1 MGNDYQGAP
10 EAVSGEWFLANVK
23 RKFHGFESYTH
34 PLHLASTMALL
45 FPELKFKLYEVHG
58 GGKDVEGTWAVAHS
72 VLIQERELPPPH
84 CQKFCIYWVELSVKT
99 SHPRDLK

>member
-1 MGNDYQGAP
+1 MGNDYQCAP

-23 RKFHGFESYTH
+23 RKFHGFESCTH
-34 PLHLASTMALL
+34 PLHLAPTMALL

-84 CQKFCIYWVELSVKT
+84 CQKFCIYWVELSLKT
-99 SHPRDLK
+99 SHPHDLK